1 MEPADL
7 LNAGVEIL
15 EPVLAPHGFLY
26 APLGAGEG
34 SGGPFASGEFR
45 RDRAGDV
52 RRLELHFRRGL
63 GLVVYAIND
72 VTLSHVDYMR
82 ALGAKAEY
90 PGFPRDPLDGFR
102 GLAHDL
108 GRHAGDFLHGA
119 GNEFTRAA
127 A

>member
-1 MEPADL
+1 MEPGDL

-26 APLGAGEG
+26 APLDSGRG
-34 SGGPFASGEFR
+34 SGGTFASGEFR

-52 RRLELHFRRGL
+52 RRLELHYRRGL

-72 VTLSHVDYMR
+72 ATLSHVNYMR

-108 GRHAGDFLHGA
+108 ERHGGDFLQGTGDEFSQAA
-119 GNEFTRAA
+119 G
-127 A
+127 